1 MTKLMRMLLVL
12 LLIGLGVV
20 FLYPTVTWYF
30 FTNQDMKTLANG
42 TLEEIRLWAEDEA
55 SSAAEEITQL
65 SQDPD
70 ALSAPI
76 PREFSFLID
85 AAKTNYRLTNE
96 DVPKNWTL
104 STVLNGFRDFDDV
117 GSAIEDNYRQNIL
130 DLKEMKGRILALG
143 LDLSG
148 GLSVVLE
155 PDFTALEEAS
165 TEVLSA
171 EDRSAALESALEVI
185 NNRIDTFGVTEPQ
198 IRRQLDDS
206 ILIDIPG
213 EADPERV
220 NSFLMG
226 RGSLGFHIV
235 DDAGTDAIRNYTASG
250 GEIVD
255 GRPEAEGIL
264 AEGLVA
270 LGYYTKD
277 SYGIDQFNGWIAVPE
292 TPGLDGSHIR
302 EANPETDQNTLQ
314 PVVTFRLDAEG
325 ATIFQRLT
333 AENTQKYMAVVLDK
347 KIKAN
352 ALITETIPGGSVR
365 VTGFNYQEANDLAV
379 VLRTGSLPVQL
390 NIRTLQSVGASL
402 GEETI
407 QMGLRAMLIG
417 FALVFVFMAIW
428 YKGAGL
434 IADIALALN
443 LFLLTA
449 LLSSFNFTLT
459 MTSIAG
465 LILTVGMSVD
475 ANVIIFERIKEE
487 LKLGKSRAA
496 AVETGFKKAFWT
508 VMDAQITTLIAALF
522 LSQLGK
528 GPVQGFAVT
537 LAWGIGCSLFTA
549 LFVSRLLF
557 DFGTEG
563 LKRKKLSIAWGN
575 K

>member
-30 FTNQDMKTLANG
+30 FTDQDMKTLANG

-55 SSAAEEITQL
+55 LSTAEELTLL

-76 PREFSFLID
+76 PREFSYLTD

-117 GSAIEDNYRQNIL
+117 GSAIEDYYRQNIL

-235 DDAGTDAIRNYTASG
+235 DDAGTDAIRDYTASG
-250 GEIVD
+250 GKIVD
-255 GRPEAEGIL
+255 GRPETEGIL

-508 VMDAQITTLIAALF
+508 IMDAQITTLIAALF

>member
-30 FTNQDMKTLANG
+30 FIDQDMKTLANG

-55 SSAAEEITQL
+55 LSTAEELTLL

-76 PREFSFLID
+76 PREFSYLTD

-117 GSAIEDNYRQNIL
+117 GSAIEDYYRQNIL

-235 DDAGTDAIRNYTASG
+235 DDAGTDAIRDYTASG
-250 GEIVD
+250 GKIVD
-255 GRPEAEGIL
+255 GRPETEGIL

-508 VMDAQITTLIAALF
+508 IMDAQITTLIAALF

>member
-1 MTKLMRMLLVL
+1 MTKLMRMLLIL
-12 LLIGLGVV
+12 LMAGLGVV
-20 FLYPTVTWYF
+20 FLYPTITWYF
-30 FTNQDMKTLANG
+30 FTDQEMKTLANG
-42 TLEEIRLWAEDEA
+42 SLPEIRRWAENEA
-55 SSAAEEITQL
+55 ESAAARVKEL
-65 SQDPD
+65 SQDTE
-70 ALSAPI
+70 AVSAPI
-76 PREFSFLID
+76 PKEFSFLKD
-85 AAKTNYRLTNE
+85 KAKANYRLTNE
-96 DVPKNWTL
+96 SMPKSWTL
-104 STVLNGFRDFDDV
+104 GAVLNGFRDFNEV
-117 GSAIEDNYRQNIL
+117 SSAIEDYYRQSIL
-130 DLKEMKGRILALG
+130 DLKDMKGQILALG

-206 ILIDIPG
+206 ILIEIPG
-213 EADPERV
+213 EADPERI

-226 RGSLGFHIV
+226 RGSLGFFIV
-235 DDAGTDAIRNYTASG
+235 DDAGTEAIRTYTASG
-250 GEIVD
+250 GKIVD
-255 GRPEAEGIL
+255 RRPVDDGIL
-264 AEGLVA
+264 DEGLDV

-277 SYGIDQFNGWIAVPE
+277 SYGIDQFRSWIVVPE

-314 PVVTFRLDAEG
+314 PIVTFRLDAEG
-325 ATIFQRLT
+325 ATIFQSLT
-333 AENTQKYMAVVLDK
+333 SENTQKYMAVILDGK
-347 KIKAN
+347 VKAN

-402 GEETI
+402 GEATI
-407 QMGLRAMLIG
+407 KMGLRAMLIG
-417 FALVFVFMAIW
+417 FSLVFLFMIVW

-443 LFLLTA
+443 LFFLAA

-487 LKLGKSRAA
+487 LRLGKNRAA
-496 AVETGFKKAFWT
+496 AVDTGFKKAFWT
-508 VMDAQITTLIAALF
+508 IMDAQITTLIAALF

-557 DFGTEG
+557 DLGTEG
-563 LKRKKLSIAWGN
+563 FKQQNLSIAWRI

>member
-1 MTKLMRMLLVL
+1 MTKLMRLLLVL
-12 LLIGLGVV
+12 ACVGLGVV
-20 FLYPTVTWYF
+20 FLFPTVSWYF
-30 FTNQDMKTLANG
+30 FTSQDMKDLANG
-42 TLEEIRLWAEDEA
+42 TRSEIRAWAEEKAA
-55 SSAAEEITQL
+55 SDIVDIEDLT
-65 SQDPD
+65 QDPE
-70 ALSAPI
+70 ALKQELPA
-76 PREFSFLID
+76 ELSFLK
-85 AAKTNYRLTNE
+85 ALAKENYALGNRE
-96 DVPKNWTL
+96 MPKEWTL
-104 STVLNGFRDFDDV
+104 GDVLNGFIGIDDV
-117 GSAIEDNYRQNIL
+117 RQSIELHYRDQLLNL
-130 DLKEMKGRILALG
+130 KDLKGRILALG

-155 PDFTALEEAS
+155 PDFSALEAAS
-165 TEVLSA
+165 TEVLST
-171 EDRSAALESALEVI
+171 EDKTAALDSALEVI

-198 IRRQLDDS
+198 IRRQLDNS

-235 DDAGTDAIRNYTASG
+235 NDEGTDAIRTYVNG
-250 GEIVD
+250 GGRIVD
-255 GRPEAEGIL
+255 GRPEEDGIL
-264 AEGLVA
+264 DEGLVA

-277 SYGIDQFNGWIAVPE
+277 DYGVDQFQSWIVVAE
-292 TPGLDGSHIR
+292 QPGLDGVHVK
-302 EANPETDQNTLQ
+302 EARPETDPNTLQ
-314 PVVTFRLDAEG
+314 PIVTFRLDAEG
-325 ATIFQRLT
+325 ATDFNRLT
-333 AENTQKYMAVVLDK
+333 SENVQKYMAVVLDDK
-347 KIKAN
+347 VKAY
-352 ALITETIPGGSVR
+352 ALITEAIPGGSVR

-390 NIRTLQSVGASL
+390 GIRTLQSVGATL
-402 GEETI
+402 GATTI
-407 QMGLRAMLIG
+407 ASGVKAILIG
-417 FALVFVFMAIW
+417 FALVFLFMVIW
-428 YKGAGL
+428 YKGAGF
-434 IADIALALN
+434 IADIALLLN

-487 LKLGKSRAA
+487 LRLGKSRSA
-496 AVETGFKKAFWT
+496 AVETGFKKAYWT

-557 DFGTEG
+557 DFGTET
-563 LKRKKLSIAWGN
+563 LKRQKLSIAWGI

>member
-30 FTNQDMKTLANG
+30 FIDQDMKTLANG

-55 SSAAEEITQL
+55 LSTAEELTLL

-76 PREFSFLID
+76 PREFSYLTD

-117 GSAIEDNYRQNIL
+117 GSAIEDYYRQNIL

-235 DDAGTDAIRNYTASG
+235 DDAGTDAIRDYTASG
-250 GEIVD
+250 GKIVD
-255 GRPEAEGIL
+255 GRPETEGIL

>member
-1 MTKLMRMLLVL
+1 M
-12 LLIGLGVV
+12 
-20 FLYPTVTWYF
+20 
-30 FTNQDMKTLANG
+30 
-42 TLEEIRLWAEDEA
+42 
-55 SSAAEEITQL
+55 
-65 SQDPD
+65 
-70 ALSAPI
+70 
-76 PREFSFLID
+76 
-85 AAKTNYRLTNE
+85 
-96 DVPKNWTL
+96 
-104 STVLNGFRDFDDV
+104 
-117 GSAIEDNYRQNIL
+117 
-130 DLKEMKGRILALG
+130 
-143 LDLSG
+143 
-148 GLSVVLE
+148 
-155 PDFTALEEAS
+155 
-165 TEVLSA
+165 
-171 EDRSAALESALEVI
+171 
-185 NNRIDTFGVTEPQ
+185 
-198 IRRQLDDS
+198 
-206 ILIDIPG
+206 
-213 EADPERV
+213 
-220 NSFLMG
+220 
-226 RGSLGFHIV
+226 
-235 DDAGTDAIRNYTASG
+235 
-250 GEIVD
+250 
-255 GRPEAEGIL
+255 
-264 AEGLVA
+264 
-270 LGYYTKD
+270 
-277 SYGIDQFNGWIAVPE
+277 
-292 TPGLDGSHIR
+292 
-302 EANPETDQNTLQ
+302 
-314 PVVTFRLDAEG
+314 VTFRLDAEG

-508 VMDAQITTLIAALF
+508 IMDAQITTLIAALF

>member
-12 LLIGLGVV
+12 VLTGLGVV

-30 FTNQDMKTLANG
+30 FTDQDMKALANG
-42 TLEEIRLWAEDEA
+42 TLEEIRLWAEDKA
-55 SSAAEEITQL
+55 SSDAEELKQL
-65 SQDPD
+65 SQDSD
-70 ALSAPI
+70 ALSAAVPD
-76 PREFSFLID
+76 EFGFLKES
-85 AAKTNYRLTNE
+85 AKANYRLTNE
-96 DVPKNWTL
+96 DVPKSWTL
-104 STVLNGFRDFDDV
+104 SSVLNGFRDFADV
-117 GSAIEDNYRQNIL
+117 RSALEDHYRQNIL

-155 PDFTALEEAS
+155 PDFTALEAAS

-235 DDAGTDAIRNYTASG
+235 DDAGTEAVRNYTAG
-250 GEIVD
+250 GGKIVD
-255 GRPEAEGIL
+255 GRPVDEGIL

-314 PVVTFRLDAEG
+314 PVVIFRLDAEG

-347 KIKAN
+347 KVKAN

-390 NIRTLQSVGASL
+390 NVRTLQSVGASL
-402 GEETI
+402 GADTI
-407 QMGLRAMLIG
+407 QMGLRAMLVG
-417 FALVFVFMAIW
+417 FGLVFVFMAVW

-434 IADIALALN
+434 IADLALALN

-487 LKLGKSRAA
+487 LRLGKSRAA
-496 AVETGFKKAFWT
+496 AVDTGFKKAFWT

-563 LKRKKLSIAWGN
+563 LKRQKLSIAWGN

>member
-1 MTKLMRMLLVL
+1 MTKMMRTFLILLML
-12 LLIGLGVV
+12 GLGVV
-20 FLYPTVTWYF
+20 FLYPTITWYF
-30 FTNQDMKTLANG
+30 FTSQEMKDLANG
-42 TLEEIRLWAEDEA
+42 SLSEIRQWAENEAETASEEIR
-55 SSAAEEITQL
+55 QL
-65 SQDPD
+65 SQN
-70 ALSAPI
+70 AEAVSAPI
-76 PREFSFLID
+76 PEKFGFLKD
-85 AAKTNYRLTNE
+85 AAKKNYRLVDE
-96 DVPKNWTL
+96 KMPKEWTL
-104 STVLNGFRDFDDV
+104 GAVLNGFRNFNEV
-117 GSAIEDNYRQNIL
+117 NAAIEDYYRQTIL
-130 DLKEMKGRILALG
+130 DLKDLKGRILALG

-171 EDRSAALESALEVI
+171 EDKSAALEAALEVI

-198 IRRQLDDS
+198 IRRQQDDS

-226 RGSLGFHIV
+226 RGSLGFYIV
-235 DDAGTDAIRNYTASG
+235 DDAGTEAVRNYMASG
-250 GEIVD
+250 GKIVD
-255 GRPEAEGIL
+255 RRPVEDGIL
-264 AEGLVA
+264 DEGLMA

-277 SYGIDQFNGWIAVPE
+277 SYGIDQFKGWIVVPE

-302 EANPETDQNTLQ
+302 EANPGTDSNTLQ
-314 PVVTFRLDAEG
+314 PIVTFRLDPEG

-333 AENTQKYMAVVLDK
+333 SENTQKYMAVVLDNK
-347 KIKAN
+347 VKAN

-390 NIRTLQSVGASL
+390 NVRTLQSVGASL
-402 GEETI
+402 GADTI
-407 QMGLRAMLIG
+407 QMGLRAILIG
-417 FALVFVFMAIW
+417 IALVFVFMAIW

-487 LKLGKSRAA
+487 LRLGKGRAA

-508 VMDAQITTLIAALF
+508 IMDAQITTLIAALF

-549 LFVSRLLF
+549 LFVARLLF
-557 DFGTEG
+557 DLGTEG
-563 LKRKKLSIAWGN
+563 LKRQKISIAWGI

>member
-30 FTNQDMKTLANG
+30 FTDQDMKTLANG

-55 SSAAEEITQL
+55 SSAAEEIKQL

-70 ALSAPI
+70 ALSAPV
-76 PREFSFLID
+76 PREFSFLTD
-85 AAKTNYRLTNE
+85 AAKTNYKLTNE

-235 DDAGTDAIRNYTASG
+235 DDAGTDAIRDYTASG

-292 TPGLDGSHIR
+292 TPGLDGAHIR

-443 LFLLTA
+443 LFLLMA

>member
-1 MTKLMRMLLVL
+1 MTKMMRT
-12 LLIGLGVV
+12 LLILFMVGLGVV
-20 FLYPTVTWYF
+20 FLYPTITWYF
-30 FTNQDMKTLANG
+30 FTSQEMKALANG
-42 TLEEIRLWAEDEA
+42 SLPEIRLWAENEA
-55 SSAAEEITQL
+55 ESVSAEIKSL
-65 SQDPD
+65 SQDSE
-70 ALSAPI
+70 AVSAPL
-76 PREFSFLID
+76 PVEFSFLKD
-85 AAKTNYRLTNE
+85 TAKTNYRLLNE
-96 DVPKNWTL
+96 KIPKDWTL
-104 STVLNGFRDFDDV
+104 GAVLNGFRDFHEV
-117 GSAIEDNYRQNIL
+117 NAAIENHYRQSIL
-130 DLKEMKGRILALG
+130 DLKEMKGKILALG

-171 EDRSAALESALEVI
+171 EDKAAALEAALEVI

-226 RGSLGFHIV
+226 RGSLGFFIV
-235 DDAGTDAIRNYTASG
+235 DDDGTEAIRNYTAG
-250 GEIVD
+250 GGKIVD
-255 GRPEAEGIL
+255 RRPVDESIL
-264 AEGLVA
+264 AEGLIV

-277 SYGIDQFNGWIAVPE
+277 SYGIDQFKGWIVVPE

-302 EANPETDQNTLQ
+302 EANPETDPNTLQ
-314 PVVTFRLDAEG
+314 PIVTFRLDAEG

-333 AENTQKYMAVVLDK
+333 SENTQRYMAVVLDGK
-347 KIKAN
+347 VKAN
-352 ALITETIPGGSVR
+352 AMITETIPGGSVR

-402 GEETI
+402 GEDTI
-407 QMGLRAMLIG
+407 QMGLRAILIG
-417 FALVFVFMAIW
+417 IGLVFVFMAIW

-487 LKLGKSRAA
+487 LRLGKNRAA
-496 AVETGFKKAFWT
+496 AIETGFKKAFWT
-508 VMDAQITTLIAALF
+508 IMDAQITTLIAALF

-549 LFVSRLLF
+549 LFVSRLIF
-557 DFGTEG
+557 DLGTEG
-563 LKRKKLSIAWGN
+563 FKRQKMSIAWGI

>member
-1 MTKLMRMLLVL
+1 MTKMMRLLLVL
-12 LLIGLGVV
+12 VFVGLGAV
-20 FLYPTVTWYF
+20 FLYPTVSWYF
-30 FTNQDMKTLANG
+30 FTDQEMKTLANG
-42 TLEEIRLWAEDEA
+42 TREEIRLWSEQKAF
-55 SSAAEEITQL
+55 
-65 SQDPD
+65 D
-70 ALSAPI
+70 ALAEIEELSKDADAVSCPI
-76 PREFSFLID
+76 PEEYGFLRGV
-85 AAKTNYRLTNE
+85 AKENYRLADE
-96 DVPKNWTL
+96 DVPKDWTL
-104 STVLNGFRDFDDV
+104 GEVLNGFRNFDQV
-117 GSAIEDNYRQNIL
+117 RLALEDTYRQRVL

-155 PDFTALEEAS
+155 PDFAALEEAS

-171 EDRSAALESALEVI
+171 EDKTAALESALEVI

-206 ILIDIPG
+206 ILIEIPG

-226 RGSLGFHIV
+226 RGSLGFYIV
-235 DDAGTDAIRNYTASG
+235 DDDGTEAIRAYTASG
-250 GEIVD
+250 GRIED
-255 GRPEAEGIL
+255 GRPVEEGIL
-264 AEGLVA
+264 AEGLQV
-270 LGYYTKD
+270 LGYFTKD
-277 SYGIDQFNGWIAVPE
+277 SYGIDQFNSWIVVNN
-292 TPGLDGSHIR
+292 TPGLDGKHIR
-302 EANPETDQNTLQ
+302 EARPETDQNTLQ
-314 PVVTFRLDAEG
+314 PIVTFRLDAEG

-333 AENTQKYMAVVLDK
+333 SENVQKYMAVVLDDK
-347 KIKAN
+347 VKAY
-352 ALITETIPGGSVR
+352 ALITEAIPGGSVR
-365 VTGFNYQEANDLAV
+365 VTGFDYSEANDLAV
-379 VLRTGSLPVQL
+379 VLRTGSLPIELGV
-390 NIRTLQSVGASL
+390 RTLQSVGASL
-402 GEETI
+402 GADTI
-407 QMGLRAMLIG
+407 QAGLRAILIG
-417 FALVFVFMAIW
+417 FGLVFVFMALW

-434 IADIALALN
+434 IADLALAIN

-487 LKLGKSRAA
+487 LRLGKSRGA
-496 AVETGFKKAFWT
+496 AVDTGFRKAFWT

-557 DFGTEG
+557 DIGTEG
-563 LKRKKLSIAWGN
+563 MKRQKLSIAWGI

>member
-12 LLIGLGVV
+12 LLVGLGVV
-20 FLYPTVTWYF
+20 FLYPTITWYF
-30 FTNQDMKTLANG
+30 FTDQEMKILANG
-42 TLEEIRLWAEDEA
+42 TLIEIRHWAEDQASSDAEEIRR
-55 SSAAEEITQL
+55 L
-65 SQDPD
+65 SQDSEAVSALLPD
-70 ALSAPI
+70 
-76 PREFSFLID
+76 EFSFLKD
-85 AAKTNYRLTNE
+85 AAKENYRLTNE
-96 DVPKNWTL
+96 DIPKDWTL
-104 STVLNGFRDFDDV
+104 GAVLNGFRDFDEV
-117 GSAIEDNYRQNIL
+117 KSVIEDYYRQSIL

-171 EDRSAALESALEVI
+171 EDRTAALESALEVI

-206 ILIDIPG
+206 ILIEIPG

-226 RGSLGFHIV
+226 RGSLGFFIV
-235 DDAGTDAIRNYTASG
+235 DDAGTEAVRSYTTSG
-250 GEIVD
+250 GKIVD
-255 GRPEAEGIL
+255 DRPVEEGIL

-314 PVVTFRLDAEG
+314 PIVTFRLDAEG

-333 AENTQKYMAVVLDK
+333 SENTQKYMAVILDK
-347 KIKAN
+347 KVKAN

-390 NIRTLQSVGASL
+390 NIRSLQSVGASL
-402 GEETI
+402 GADTI

-417 FALVFVFMAIW
+417 FALVFVFMALW

-443 LFLLTA
+443 LFLLSA

-487 LKLGKSRAA
+487 LRLGKSRAA
-496 AVETGFKKAFWT
+496 AVDTGFKKAFWT
-508 VMDAQITTLIAALF
+508 IVDAQITTLIAALF

-537 LAWGIGCSLFTA
+537 LAWGIGCSLFTS
-549 LFVSRLLF
+549 LFVSRLIF
-557 DFGTEG
+557 DMGTEIF
-563 LKRKKLSIAWGN
+563 KKKTLSIAWGI

>member
-12 LLIGLGVV
+12 FLIGLGVV

-30 FTNQDMKTLANG
+30 FTDQEMKTLANG
-42 TLEEIRLWAEDEA
+42 TLEEIRLWAEDKA
-55 SSAAEEITQL
+55 SSDAEEIRLL

-70 ALSAPI
+70 ALAAELPD
-76 PREFSFLID
+76 EFGFLKD
-85 AAKTNYRLTNE
+85 AAKANYRLTNE
-96 DVPKNWTL
+96 DLPKSWTL
-104 STVLNGFRDFDDV
+104 SAVLNGFRNFDDV
-117 GSAIEDNYRQNIL
+117 GSAIEDYYRQNVL

-155 PDFTALEEAS
+155 PDFTALEAAS

-235 DDAGTDAIRNYTASG
+235 DDAGTEAVRNYVASG

-255 GRPEAEGIL
+255 GRPVDDGIL
-264 AEGLVA
+264 AEGLLA

-314 PVVTFRLDAEG
+314 PVVIFRLDAEG

-390 NIRTLQSVGASL
+390 NVRTLQAVGASL
-402 GEETI
+402 GAETI
-407 QMGLRAMLIG
+407 QTGLRAMLVG
-417 FALVFVFMAIW
+417 FGLVFIFMAVW

-434 IADIALALN
+434 IADISLALN
-443 LFLLTA
+443 LFFLTA

-475 ANVIIFERIKEE
+475 ANVIVFERIKEE
-487 LKLGKSRAA
+487 LRLGKSRAA
-496 AVETGFKKAFWT
+496 AIDTGFKKAFWT
-508 VMDAQITTLIAALF
+508 IMDAQITTLIAALF

-563 LKRKKLSIAWGN
+563 LKQQKLSIAWGN

>member
-1 MTKLMRMLLVL
+1 V
-12 LLIGLGVV
+12 
-20 FLYPTVTWYF
+20 
-30 FTNQDMKTLANG
+30 
-42 TLEEIRLWAEDEA
+42 
-55 SSAAEEITQL
+55 
-65 SQDPD
+65 
-70 ALSAPI
+70 
-76 PREFSFLID
+76 
-85 AAKTNYRLTNE
+85 
-96 DVPKNWTL
+96 
-104 STVLNGFRDFDDV
+104 
-117 GSAIEDNYRQNIL
+117 
-130 DLKEMKGRILALG
+130 
-143 LDLSG
+143 
-148 GLSVVLE
+148 SVVLE

-171 EDRSAALESALEVI
+171 EDKSAALEAALEVI

-198 IRRQLDDS
+198 IRRQQDDS

-226 RGSLGFHIV
+226 RGSLGFYIV
-235 DDAGTDAIRNYTASG
+235 DDAGTEAVRNYMASG
-250 GEIVD
+250 GKIVD
-255 GRPEAEGIL
+255 RRPVEDGIL
-264 AEGLVA
+264 DEGLMA

-277 SYGIDQFNGWIAVPE
+277 SYGIDQFKGWIVVPE

-302 EANPETDQNTLQ
+302 EANPGTDSNTLQ
-314 PVVTFRLDAEG
+314 PIVTFRLDPEG

-333 AENTQKYMAVVLDK
+333 SENTQKYMAVVLDNK
-347 KIKAN
+347 VKAN

-390 NIRTLQSVGASL
+390 NVRTLQSVGASL
-402 GEETI
+402 GADTI
-407 QMGLRAMLIG
+407 QMGLRAILIG
-417 FALVFVFMAIW
+417 IALVFVFMAIW

-487 LKLGKSRAA
+487 LRLGKGRAA

-508 VMDAQITTLIAALF
+508 IMDAQITTLIAALF

-549 LFVSRLLF
+549 LFVARLLF
-557 DFGTEG
+557 DLGTEG
-563 LKRKKLSIAWGN
+563 LKRQKISIAWGI